1 MNALLTDAKMAP
13 NRMSLPRFR
22 VEKLGGGS

>member
-1 MNALLTDAKMAP
+1 MNALLTDAKKVP
-13 NRMSLPRFR
+13 KRMSLPRFG